1 VCVALWPCVVAAPCR
16 SCPRRSACV
25 RRRIGSYTGVQTPRH
40 TSATGKFF
48 KGDIAALAIYDY
60 VLNLHTTTRL
70 GVFDSAGST
79 AFQRL

>member
-1 VCVALWPCVVAAPCR
+1 
-16 SCPRRSACV
+16 
-25 RRRIGSYTGVQTPRH
+25 VQTPRH

-79 AFQRL
+79 AFQGL